1 MHVRF
6 LVVAAAVVTTALI
19 GAPAGQ
25 ALESRIDAVTVYP
38 RGADVTRVATIA
50 LTPGTNVVTLDGLP
64 GNVDPGRLTA
74 LVDDER
80 VEVRFIRLDVQ
91 EQREAFDAE
100 VSGLEAAIREVKDA
114 IEAIDDEIAAAE
126 LQLKFLE
133 GLTREYA
140 GSERGEAAAGRAD
153 IASWQQA
160 MDTIGTGAAA
170 AMEKMREARKLRRE
184 EEKELSVL
192 ERELENK
199 RGRRAASTRLA
210 VSLASQVELKTSL
223 RVTYFQRQA
232 RWSSS
237 YTAYLDTDEARLR
250 LTHEAQV
257 SQTTSENWQDVQ
269 LALSTGSPGGAMQ
282 APEQDSRFLDLLDP
296 RRPQAMARE
305 AYDAMVAPARALE
318 EIVAPPARLA
328 AGRYAALYVASE
340 RTGIPNLADQS
351 QSVPLAEYREDVS
364 LVTRATPRQDAR
376 AYLTAR
382 YTHDSETPLFAG
394 PMHVFVDGAFM
405 GQTRLP
411 ELLSGTEAALPM
423 GPDRQVEVIVTDQ
436 GGEKGREGFLTARN
450 TRLTDYLFEIVNRH
464 SRATE
469 VEVLDYYPVPRDE
482 RIEVSV
488 PGSATEPYEQDLE
501 ERPGVLAWRKS
512 LQPGERWRI
521 NHRYEV
527 SYPGDTVITEL
538 PENRSPGL

>member
-1 MHVRF
+1 MDVRF

-160 MDTIGTGAAA
+160 MDMIGTGAAA

-282 APEQDSRFLDLLDP
+282 APEQDSRFLDLFDP
-296 RRPQAMARE
+296 RRPQAMAGE

-318 EIVAPPARLA
+318 EIVAPAARLA
-328 AGRYAALYVASE
+328 PGRYAALYLASE

-351 QSVPLAEYREDVS
+351 QSVPLAEYRVGVS
-364 LVTRATPRQDAR
+364 LVTRATPRQNAR

-382 YTHDSETPLFAG
+382 YAHDSETPLFAG
-394 PMHVFVDGAFM
+394 PMRVFVDGAFM

-423 GPDRQVEVIVTDQ
+423 GPDRQVEVVVTDQ
-436 GGEKGREGFLTARN
+436 GGKKGREGFLTARN

-488 PGSATEPYEQDLE
+488 PGSATEPDEQDVE
-501 ERPGVLAWRKS
+501 ERPGVLAWRKA